1 MASRSDLRSARATSR
16 SDRAAPGDG
25 RRAATEL
32 RWRDAYD
39 ALSELDGQSP
49 LAAEDLEILAIAGY
63 LCGHAEE
70 ARQARLRAYQL
81 YMNSGNARGAARCA
95 TIIGFQE
102 LDAGEIAE
110 ATGCLP
116 ATMSSCA
123 AWVAHASQLLSR
135 VPDGAEHGLLLIP
148 TAYEQL
154 VMEGD
159 PHHAAETAARATAIG
174 RRFGDADLLALSLM
188 LQGRAM
194 VKSLRI
200 PEGTALLD
208 NAVTVIGTGEVSVP
222 VAGIVLTSAID
233 ASGEA
238 FDIGR
243 FEEWTRTL
251 AAWSEH
257 QQGMVAFQSR
267 SLVHLAVLS
276 QLRGRWDEAI
286 DLTER
291 ASQEPIAAADPSA
304 GAAAAYA
311 LGEIL
316 RLRGEVADAQVAYH
330 EAHRLGMDPQPGLAL
345 LRLAQGDVK
354 AGMAAIGR
362 VVLETTGPLDR
373 ARLLPGQVEILL
385 ASGDLA
391 TAADAAGELVNVA
404 LAHGSPALH
413 ARAQQAR
420 GATLL
425 AQGDAAAALSALRDA
440 ARVWHRFNLPYDEA
454 RCRTL
459 IARSCVMLGDA
470 DAAALEVDL
479 ARTMFASLGARP
491 DLAQVESVPVTAR
504 PKSTYELTRRE
515 LEVLRLLATGLTNR
529 EIAHELTVSVRTV
542 DTHVGSI
549 LAKLAVSSRA
559 AATAFAHRHHLV

>member
-1 MASRSDLRSARATSR
+1 MASRSPLRSASIGSR
-16 SDRAAPGDG
+16 SDSSALEDA
-25 RRAATEL
+25 RRAAAGL
-32 RWRDAYD
+32 RWRDAYEV
-39 ALSELDGQSP
+39 LSEIDAQSP
-49 LAAEDLEILAIAGY
+49 LAAEDLETLATAAY

-123 AWVAHASQLLSR
+123 AWVAHASELLSR

-154 VMEGD
+154 VMERD

-188 LQGRAM
+188 LHGRAM
-194 VKSLRI
+194 VKMLRI

-208 NAVTVIGTGEVSVP
+208 DAMTVIGMGEVSVP

-243 FEEWTRTL
+243 FEDWTRTL
-251 AAWSEH
+251 AAWSGQ
-257 QQGMVAFQSR
+257 QQGIVAFRSR
-267 SLVHLAVLS
+267 SLAHLAVLS

-286 DLTER
+286 SLAKR

-311 LGEIL
+311 QGEIL
-316 RLRGEVADAQVAYH
+316 RLRGEVSGAQVAYG

-345 LRLAQGDVK
+345 LRLAQGDAQ
-354 AGMAAIGR
+354 AGMASIGR
-362 VVLETTGPLDR
+362 VLLETAGPLDW
-373 ARLLPGQVEILL
+373 ARMLPARVDILL
-385 ASGDLA
+385 ASGDLT
-391 TAADAAGELVNVA
+391 TAADAAGELA
-404 LAHGSPALH
+404 RIAAAHGSPALH

-420 GATLL
+420 GAVLL
-425 AQGDAAAALSALRDA
+425 ARGDAAAALSALREA
-440 ARVWHRFNLPYDEA
+440 ARVWHRFDVPYDEA
-454 RCRTL
+454 CSRTM
-459 IARSCVMLGDA
+459 IARSCVTLGDT

-479 ARTMFASLGARP
+479 ARTIFARLGARP
-491 DLAQVESVPVTAR
+491 DLTSVESVSVMAR
-504 PKSTYELTRRE
+504 PESTYGLTRRE
-515 LEVLRLLATGLTNR
+515 LEVLGRLATGLTNR
-529 EIAHELTVSVRTV
+529 EIAHELTVTVRTV

-549 LAKLAVSSRA
+549 LGKLGVTSRA
-559 AATAFAHRHHLV
+559 AATSFAHRHRLV

>member
-1 MASRSDLRSARATSR
+1 MASRFDLRSARAGSR
-16 SDRAAPGDG
+16 SDSTALGDG
-25 RRAATEL
+25 RRAAAEL

-39 ALSELDGQSP
+39 ALSEVDGQSP
-49 LAAEDLEILAIAGY
+49 LAGEDLEILAIAGY
-63 LCGHAEE
+63 LCGHTEE

-123 AWVAHASQLLSR
+123 AWVAHATELLSR

-154 VMEGD
+154 VMERD

-174 RRFGDADLLALSLM
+174 RRFADADLLALSLM
-188 LQGRAM
+188 LHGRAM
-194 VKSLRI
+194 VKVLRI

-208 NAVTVIGTGEVSVP
+208 EAVTIVSARDVSVP
-222 VAGIVLTSAID
+222 VGGIVLTSAID

-238 FDIGR
+238 FDFGR

-251 AAWSEH
+251 AAWSEQ
-257 QQGMVAFQSR
+257 QQGIVAFRSR
-267 SLVHLAVLS
+267 SLVHLATLS
-276 QLRGRWDEAI
+276 QLRGRWDEAVS
-286 DLTER
+286 LAVR
-291 ASQEPIAAADPSA
+291 AGEAPIATADPSA
-304 GAAAAYA
+304 GAAAAY
-311 LGEIL
+311 LRGEIL
-316 RLRGEVADAQVAYH
+316 RLKGAMADAQVAYG

-345 LRLAQGDVK
+345 LRLAQGDAQ
-354 AGMAAIGR
+354 AGVASIGR
-362 VVLETTGPLDR
+362 VLLETAGPLDR
-373 ARLLPGQVEILL
+373 VRMLAAQVDILL
-385 ASGDLA
+385 ASGDLT
-391 TAADAAGELVNVA
+391 TAADAAGELA
-404 LAHGSPALH
+404 RIAAAHGSPALH
-413 ARAQQAR
+413 ARAKQA
-420 GATLL
+420 GGGVLL
-425 AQGDAAAALSALRDA
+425 AQGDAAAALSALREA
-440 ARVWHRFNLPYDEA
+440 ARVWHRFGLPYDEA

-459 IARSCVMLGDA
+459 IARSCVTLGDT

-479 ARTMFASLGARP
+479 ARAIFARLGAWP
-491 DLAQVESVPVTAR
+491 DLTKVESVPVMAR
-504 PKSTYELTRRE
+504 PESTYGLTRRE

-529 EIAHELTVSVRTV
+529 EIAHELTVTVRTV

-549 LAKLAVSSRA
+549 LGKLGVTSRA
-559 AATAFAHRHHLV
+559 AATSFAHRHRLV